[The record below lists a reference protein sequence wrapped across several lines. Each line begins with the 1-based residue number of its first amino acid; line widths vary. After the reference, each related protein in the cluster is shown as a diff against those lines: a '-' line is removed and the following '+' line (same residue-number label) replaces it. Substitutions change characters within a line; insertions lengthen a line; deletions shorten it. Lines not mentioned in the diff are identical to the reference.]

1 MSYKSNKYHTRRQW
15 QKAHRAQQARY
26 RKRTGSNK
34 YERRRYTEEED
45 YLIVHAKSKTDREIA
60 KQLSRSVSSVQGRR
74 FRLKHK
80 DYLNRI
86 EKNTKKEARNVT
98 RKAADDAIKEKVKR
112 TTKKAI
118 KEKSKNTIDLFSNP
132 FKL

>member
-1 MSYKSNKYHTRRQW
+1 MSYKSNKYHTRKQW

-34 YERRRYTEEED
+34 YERRRYTKEED
-45 YLIVHAKSKTDREIA
+45 YLIVHAKGKTDREIA

-80 DYLNRI
+80 NYLNRI
-86 EKNTKKEARNVT
+86 KKNAKKEARNVT
-98 RKAADDAIKEKVKR
+98 RKAAKDAVKENVKR
-112 TTKKAI
+112 TTEKTI
-118 KEKSKNTIDLFSNP
+118 KEKAKNAIGLFSNP
-132 FKL
+132 FKM